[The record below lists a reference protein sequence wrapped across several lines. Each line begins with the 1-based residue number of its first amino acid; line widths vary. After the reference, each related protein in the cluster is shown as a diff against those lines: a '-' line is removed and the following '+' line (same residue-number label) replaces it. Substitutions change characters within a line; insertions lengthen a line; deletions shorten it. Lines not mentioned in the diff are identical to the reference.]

1 MFLETWEES
10 VELKQDLTSFT
21 CIRIWMNELYL
32 FLDSHT
38 LQMPYVL
45 SSELSLIY
53 HSLNN
58 GLLIL

>member
-1 MFLETWEES
+1 MFLGTWEES
-10 VELKQDLTSFT
+10 VELKQDVTSFT

-45 SSELSLIY
+45 SSEL
-53 HSLNN
+53 
-58 GLLIL
+58 